1 MEGMMQQVVEN
12 QLMQVAKVVEDQLD
26 DQIHELEN
34 LGDEDIEKLRQ
45 RRIDAMKRQQ
55 AKRQQWLAKGHGE
68 CRTIMDEKEFFAEM
82 KGEER
87 MIVHFFRN
95 NWPCKVMDK
104 HMSELAAKHVET
116 KFARIDAEKSPF
128 LTERLKIWMLPTLA
142 LIKNEKT
149 VDYVVGLDE
158 LGGSDDFKQ
167 VPLPPLTLN
176 PKPPPRRGHLAL
188 PLLCSTS
195 TYQAVSAHEIDSQG
209 VPTMRNG
216 SRACTSRLNTA
227 SQPGRRGQ
235 V

>member
-1 MEGMMQQVVEN
+1 MQQVVEN

-167 VPLPPLTLN
+167 EHLEMRLASAGVLNYDGEAAPPM
-176 PKPPPRRGHLAL
+176 PRAAGAQRKIRQ
-188 PLLCSTS
+188 TR
-195 TYQAVSAHEIDSQG
+195 QKDS
-209 VPTMRNG
+209 
-216 SRACTSRLNTA
+216 SDEDSDF
-227 SQPGRRGQ
+227 SD
-235 V
+235 